1 MSRPLVSLLLAALL
15 LPSLALAAGAPATPH
30 GAAPVEGSD
39 YELIEG
45 GQPFAPSAGRIE
57 VAEVFGYTCP
67 HCAHFEPV
75 LAAWQAKLP
84 ADVKL
89 VRIPAP
95 FGGPWIPYARAYY
108 AGESLGVTARS
119 HPRVFRALHETGELP
134 RNATA
139 DELAT
144 FYAGLGV
151 PAARFQAAY
160 ADATVDAQLERAREF
175 IQRSGVDGTPA
186 LVVAGKYRVRGR
198 SFEDVLRVTEH
209 LIARERAA
217 QASRPR

>member
-1 MSRPLVSLLLAALL
+1 MSRRLVSLLLTALL
-15 LPSLALAAGAPATPH
+15 LPSLALAAGAPTAPR
-30 GAAPVEGSD
+30 GPAPVEGRD

-45 GQPFAPSAGRIE
+45 GQPFMPAADGIE

-67 HCAHFEPV
+67 HCARFEPV
-75 LAAWQAKLP
+75 LAAWKAKLP
-84 ADVKL
+84 PDVKL

-95 FGGPWIPYARAYY
+95 FGGPWVPYARAYY

-119 HPRVFRALHETGELP
+119 HPRVFRAVHETAELP

-139 DELAT
+139 EEIAT

-151 PAARFQAAY
+151 PQARFQAAY
-160 ADATVDAQLERAREF
+160 ADAAVDAQLERARQF
-175 IQRSGVDGTPA
+175 IQRSGIDGTPA
-186 LVVAGKYRVRGR
+186 LVVAGRYRVRGT
-198 SFEDVLRVTEH
+198 SFEDMLRITEH

-217 QASRPR
+217 R